1 VARKKRATIAQP
13 GYPGFFVTVI
23 RPFGGSEVRP
33 VQGMQS
39 MWQSLATAL
48 CLVLVLEGLMPFLAP
63 GRWKRMLISVIR
75 VSDGQLR
82 IIGFCSMLAGT
93 LLLYLVR

>member
-1 VARKKRATIAQP
+1 
-13 GYPGFFVTVI
+13 
-23 RPFGGSEVRP
+23 
-33 VQGMQS
+33 

-48 CLVLVLEGLMPFLAP
+48 CLVLVIEGLMPFLAP
-63 GRWKRMLISVIR
+63 GRWKRMLASVSQ
-75 VSDGQLR
+75 VSDSQLR